1 VALKLSSFRR
11 LEKELAQSRIVG
23 LGSGGTMAE
32 FVRVLAGE
40 EELARRLTVIPSSWQ
55 IHLVANEHGLKVAPS
70 TFMSEVDLTV
80 DGADQ
85 VDGRRRI
92 IKGGGGALLKEK
104 LLWEAAKS
112 VFVIA
117 REDKFVRDLERPVPV
132 EVVPAAVNHVSRRV
146 KGLGGEP
153 ALRTLEK
160 GYPFVTEN
168 GNMILDVGF
177 AAIEDAEEL
186 ERRIK
191 QMVGVVEVGLFNFP
205 DVTIYKIRGQKVEE
219 L

>member
-1 VALKLSSFRR
+1 MTLELSSFRR

-32 FVRVLAGE
+32 FVKVLAEE
-40 EELARRLTVIPSSWQ
+40 EELARRLTVIPSSKQ
-55 IHLVANEHGLKVAPS
+55 IHVVANEHGLKVAHS
-70 TFMSEVDLTV
+70 ALMSEVDLTV

-92 IKGGGGALLKEK
+92 IKGVGGALLKEK

-132 EVVPAAVNHVSRRV
+132 ELVPPQLISFQGELKGSEGSRR
-146 KGLGGEP
+146 
-153 ALRTLEK
+153 
-160 GYPFVTEN
+160 
-168 GNMILDVGF
+168 
-177 AAIEDAEEL
+177 
-186 ERRIK
+186 
-191 QMVGVVEVGLFNFP
+191 
-205 DVTIYKIRGQKVEE
+205 
-219 L
+219 